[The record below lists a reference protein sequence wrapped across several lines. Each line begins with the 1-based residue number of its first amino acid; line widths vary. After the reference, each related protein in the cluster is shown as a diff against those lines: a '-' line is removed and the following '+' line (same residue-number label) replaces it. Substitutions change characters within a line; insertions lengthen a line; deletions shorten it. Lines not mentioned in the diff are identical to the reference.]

1 MGTKALRTLKGKTS
15 FMSKCFERSL
25 FESMQNHGVL
35 TQSGQFVL
43 YSQQIEEDVEKKG
56 DQALDDYCFAQEM
69 LEKFEEHKK
78 TVTAFESKQK

>member
-15 FMSKCFERSL
+15 LLSKCFDRSL

-43 YSQQIEEDVEKKG
+43 YSQQIEEDVEKQCN
-56 DQALDDYCFAQEM
+56 QALDDYCYAQEM
-69 LEKFEEHKK
+69 LDKFEEHKK
-78 TVTAFESKQK
+78 NC